1 MAFDLRQ
8 PILKCIEPVYTN
20 LRAQKLKLLLQL
32 LGAAE
37 QGSLLDLGGNQG
49 FSGEFL
55 PLYRRFKKV
64 VVVNVV
70 DSKIKC
76 EGHDGISRV
85 IGDGCCLPF
94 RDGAFDWVFS
104 NAVIEHVGDWKK
116 RQQFAG
122 EIRRV
127 ASKGY
132 FVTTPNKW
140 FPIDPHTLVPLY
152 QFVPGRLQ
160 RELIRYSPGPMTKYE
175 EIKLL
180 FSRTGTIP
188 VSRKCGIEVRPAGVP
203 EQYHF
208 VLAGGTELAAGVS
221 SQWPTRGTNRHTLF
235 HGYRDW
241 RVTRLGRTALRL
253 RSSPIS
259 QCPHRPSTL
268 AGILLRP
275 SFYARLLPNE
285 GHSNKQV
292 VSS

>member
-180 FSRTGTIP
+180 SRGQVQSLFPGSVVLKSGLPVFPNSIISYWQVEPSLRQGFPHSGQQEERIVTHSSTVIATG
-188 VSRKCGIEVRPAGVP
+188 A
-203 EQYHF
+203 
-208 VLAGGTELAAGVS
+208 
-221 SQWPTRGTNRHTLF
+221 
-235 HGYRDW
+235 
-241 RVTRLGRTALRL
+241 
-253 RSSPIS
+253 
-259 QCPHRPSTL
+259 
-268 AGILLRP
+268 
-275 SFYARLLPNE
+275 
-285 GHSNKQV
+285 
-292 VSS
+292 

>member
-8 PILKCIEPVYTN
+8 PILKCIKPVYTN

-32 LGAAE
+32 LGEGE

-55 PLYRRFKKV
+55 PLYRRFKRV
-64 VVVNVV
+64 IVVNVV

-76 EGHDGISRV
+76 EGHDGIRRV

-104 NAVIEHVGDWKK
+104 NAVIEHVGDWTKQ
-116 RQQFAG
+116 QQFAN

-152 QFVPGRLQ
+152 QFVPSRFQ
-160 RELIRYSPGPMTKYE
+160 RKLIRYSPGPMTKFE
-175 EIKLL
+175 EINLL
-180 FSRTGTIP
+180 SRGQ
-188 VSRKCGIEVRPAGVP
+188 VQS
-203 EQYHF
+203 
-208 VLAGGTELAAGVS
+208 
-221 SQWPTRGTNRHTLF
+221 LF
-235 HGYRDW
+235 PGS
-241 RVTRLGRTALRL
+241 VVL
-253 RSSPIS
+253 RSGLPVFPNSVISYWRGERGLHHESPS
-259 QCPHRPSTL
+259 SGLRAEPSS
-268 AGILLRP
+268 R
-275 SFYARLLPNE
+275 R
-285 GHSNKQV
+285 
-292 VSS
+292 SSKAIAIGT